1 MKFKKIIFDNYKTF
15 YGTQTIDLYIP
26 KNVVEEEGK
35 NIILIGGLNG
45 AGKTTILKAITDV
58 LYGKRGITEAEY
70 KKTFSNVINNTY
82 YNEGGSTCAVSLFF
96 EVDSGEEWN
105 LKVKWYFDSN
115 KNMTHDER
123 ELFIKSPGSSQKK
136 YKKIEN
142 IEAYNRLIDKIM
154 PFYASPFFI
163 FDGEEVKEIILR
175 QKSNEMKETIHKITG
190 MNSYKQLVKDL
201 YNVTLDIKSKISKA
215 QRNSQIHSIKKDLDK
230 LDQEINDINEKKD
243 TLLEKIKSTES
254 SITSLKEVRNKI
266 LTQNSQSRESII
278 KRQSSLE
285 HQLNQENNML
295 ERTLNENIISIILKE
310 DIEHL
315 KIQLLKEQEN
325 RNNKLLRNASLK
337 PYREFISE
345 LFKNKI
351 EPSLSEDQIN
361 QINLIG
367 EEIWVNQY
375 KIKSTETETNEIHD
389 ISQKDLNT
397 LRNYKTLDKS
407 IIKNYINK
415 IEKLEEEI
423 EKIEVEFRNAPE
435 FKDTKVESEKID
447 SLMQILGK
455 HNTILSSYNNKLYKL
470 KESRS
475 NLLGKV
481 TRSSE
486 ENYDINALE
495 TQLKQTNSVIT
506 VINQY
511 IIQVTELKA
520 NFIKE
525 EFSNMLLKLFRKQD
539 EFGKIE
545 FDINNY
551 SVRLYNDKMQEINIS
566 DRSAGEMQMISSAL
580 IWALIKVSDLD
591 LPVVIDTPLGR
602 LDSYHRNQLI
612 NQYYTQLSHQVIILS
627 TDTEI
632 TKDYIDIMKKYSYNQ
647 YMLDYKEDKKYTV
660 IREGYFDFIGG

>member
-82 YNEGGSTCAVSLFF
+82 YSEGGSTCAVSLFF

-115 KNMTHDER
+115 KTMTHDER
-123 ELFIKSPGSSQKK
+123 ELFIKSPGSTQKK

-230 LDQEINDINEKKD
+230 LDQEINDINEKKN
-243 TLLEKIKSTES
+243 TLLEKIKTTES
-254 SITSLKEVRNKI
+254 SITSLKDVRNKI

-285 HQLNQENNML
+285 HQLNQEKNML

-337 PYREFISE
+337 PYREFINE

-375 KIKSTETETNEIHD
+375 KIKSTENETNEIHD

-486 ENYDINALE
+486 ENYDINTLE
-495 TQLKQTNSVIT
+495 TQLKQTESVIT

-660 IREGYFDFIGG
+660 ISKGYFDLIGG

>member
-82 YNEGGSTCAVSLFF
+82 YSEGGSTCAVSLFF

-115 KNMTHDER
+115 KTMTHDER
-123 ELFIKSPGSSQKK
+123 ELFIKSPGSTQKK

-230 LDQEINDINEKKD
+230 LDQEINDINEKKN
-243 TLLEKIKSTES
+243 TLLEKIKTTES
-254 SITSLKEVRNKI
+254 SITSLKDVRNKI

-285 HQLNQENNML
+285 HQLNQEKNML

-337 PYREFISE
+337 PYREFINE

-375 KIKSTETETNEIHD
+375 KIKSTENETNEIHD

-423 EKIEVEFRNAPE
+423 EKIEVEFLNAPE

-486 ENYDINALE
+486 ENYDINTLE
-495 TQLKQTNSVIT
+495 TQLKQTESVIT

-660 IREGYFDFIGG
+660 ISKGYFDLIGG